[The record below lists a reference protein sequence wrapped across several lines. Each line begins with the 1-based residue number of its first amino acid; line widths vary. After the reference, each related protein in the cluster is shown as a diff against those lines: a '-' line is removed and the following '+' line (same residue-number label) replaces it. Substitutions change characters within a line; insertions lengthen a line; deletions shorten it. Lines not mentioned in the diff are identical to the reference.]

1 MAPFVH
7 AAAIKLSLRGLCES
21 DRSND
26 VVGVPLNHSML
37 KCSTAGTTE
46 IVRQTPARLEAAMI
60 IVGMLLEQLEKQ
72 GLESKVE

>member
-1 MAPFVH
+1 MAPFAH
-7 AAAIKLSLRGLCES
+7 DAAIKLSLRGLCES

-26 VVGVPLNHSML
+26 VVGVPLNHSM
-37 KCSTAGTTE
+37 SAGTTE